1 MNYGLLNLGSV
12 VLGLIGWLIPAVR
25 LGLCLV
31 HKRGLGRFAP
41 VLSMGACCLA
51 IWLQICYDEHLVDI
65 ADWSALMDTV
75 QAVRMVPLFLLVTT
89 SLLNLALC
97 CAERDIDTKLE
108 EDHDLTI

>member
-97 CAERDIDTKLE
+97 CAERDIDTKPE